1 MKKIILAIVAITLL
15 INYVKAQ
22 ENVTDFRERFLF
34 GFKAGLNYSNV
45 YDTEGEE
52 FRADPKFGFAGGI
65 FVAIPIGMYLGVH
78 PEILLSQKGFK
89 ATGVLLGN
97 TYEFTRTSN
106 YIDVPILFALK
117 PSEFLTIVAGP
128 QYSYLFN
135 QKDVFTNGT
144 TSMEQETEV
153 DINLKNIVLSAR
165 AGWDILK
172 NNGSEASTTPR
183 YKNVWYQ
190 ATIGYRF

>member
-78 PEILLSQKGFK
+78 PEILLS
-89 ATGVLLGN
+89 
-97 TYEFTRTSN
+97 
-106 YIDVPILFALK
+106 
-117 PSEFLTIVAGP
+117 
-128 QYSYLFN
+128 
-135 QKDVFTNGT
+135 
-144 TSMEQETEV
+144 
-153 DINLKNIVLSAR
+153 
-165 AGWDILK
+165 
-172 NNGSEASTTPR
+172 
-183 YKNVWYQ
+183 
-190 ATIGYRF
+190 